1 MRAYAI
7 GWLINKKPFVKR
19 QFVICWS
26 NLSIS
31 LSNWLSL
38 NSIVRSNSFSYSFSS
53 CLLSSLFKNELEL
66 QKFEWRIESNW
77 ILNQSVRDGL
87 LQINREW
94 IESRWRRSAS
104 LITVSQPLAADRKA
118 GYHGVRDTV
127 WKTSVKKAGGSW
139 RDRGKFIGESRA
151 SAIGKCA
158 SVYLGTTRKLP
169 EGGAILHTCTHRRAH
184 REEERELVFTVT
196 CKLSKRSLSPLWFF
210 RNVLFL
216 LRLRLISYTYLRWFG
231 IWNFILWEV
240 NCVWYL
246 ENYPNI

>member
-1 MRAYAI
+1 MLKDNSSSVGPIFQFPFQIDYLLIQLYAAIHFHTHSHHAFFRASSRT
-7 GWLINKKPFVKR
+7 N
-19 QFVICWS
+19 S
-26 NLSIS
+26 NRKN
-31 LSNWLSL
+31 SN
-38 NSIVRSNSFSYSFSS
+38 RGSN
-53 CLLSSLFKNELEL
+53 
-66 QKFEWRIESNW
+66 RIELNFESIDSWW
-77 ILNQSVRDGL
+77 IITNKR
-87 LQINREW
+87 

-118 GYHGVRDTV
+118 GYYGVRDTV

-158 SVYLGTTRKLP
+158 SVYLSTTRKLP

-184 REEERELVFTVT
+184 REEEGELVFTVT

-210 RNVLFL
+210 RSVLFL